1 MRQVGKEEASGSPGV
16 RDSAGQPTTPPFG
29 IKRFFLPNETVVS
42 VSLTDCCLRARLG
55 GTFVT
60 LREREKA

>member
-29 IKRFFLPNETVVS
+29 IKRFFYRTKPW
-42 VSLTDCCLRARLG
+42 CLFRLQIAAY
-55 GTFVT
+55 
-60 LREREKA
+60 EPD